1 MKPSTYFKVTILI
14 DGKEYVT
21 AVQARDLAIIRSS
34 YQIVKVERQLSTGNE
49 SYPQG
54 VPPIVTKT
62 LLNRFKIIP
71 QNV

>member
-34 YQIVKVERQLSTGNE
+34 YQIVKVER
-49 SYPQG
+49 
-54 VPPIVTKT
+54 
-62 LLNRFKIIP
+62 
-71 QNV
+71 